1 MNDALVLA
9 IGNSIRT
16 DDGAG
21 PHAVERSKRELYG
34 EAVEWM
40 DGGTLSFTLLPSISG
55 RDALVVVDAADL
67 GEPSGTVSVA
77 MGPEMDRLLSRGKLS
92 TAHEV
97 SLTDLLATA
106 ALVGQLP
113 VRRALVCIQP
123 EYTGWGT
130 EPTETVARAI
140 PKACDAIREIL
151 EEWGFVLEDRSA
163 A

>member
-1 MNDALVLA
+1 MNTGLVLA

-21 PHAVERSKRELYG
+21 PHVVESLRTSFTSDS
-34 EAVEWM
+34 VDWI
-40 DGGTLSFTLLPSISG
+40 DGGTLSFTLLPEISN

-67 GEPSGTVSVA
+67 GKAPGTVTVA
-77 MGPEMDRLLSRGKLS
+77 IEQDMDRLLSRGKLS

-97 SLTDLLATA
+97 SVTDMLSTA
-106 ALVGQLP
+106 ALMQQLRERP
-113 VRRALVCIQP
+113 ALVCIQP

-130 EPTETVARAI
+130 EPTARVATAI
-140 PKACDAIREIL
+140 PHACAQVRQIL
-151 EEWGFVLEDRSA
+151 EGWGFTIEERSA

>member
-1 MNDALVLA
+1 MTRALVLA
-9 IGNSIRT
+9 IGNSIRS

-21 PHAVERSKRELYG
+21 PHVVERSRRELRSD
-34 EAVEWM
+34 AVEWI
-40 DGGTLSFTLLPSISG
+40 DGGTLSFTLLPLIG
-55 RDALVVVDAADL
+55 DRDALVVVDAADL
-67 GEPSGTVSVA
+67 GELPGTVSVA
-77 MGPEMDRLLSRGKLS
+77 VGDAMDRLLARGKLS

-106 ALVGQLP
+106 ALVERLP
-113 VRRALVCIQP
+113 VRRALVCVQP

-140 PKACDAIREIL
+140 PDACRAVRTLL
-151 EEWGFVLEDRSA
+151 EEWGFSLEERSA